1 MPYLRRLWP
10 HFWVGYGILGLS
22 MVHAG
27 TVIPAM
33 RRAHPRGIQAATAA
47 FFLLLFEVVLGL
59 CLKDERLPGRG
70 PARRL
75 HFGTMAAFVEEL
87 GCICG

>member
-1 MPYLRRLWP
+1 MRYLRRLRP
-10 HFWVGYGILGLS
+10 HFWVGYGILGSS

-27 TVIPAM
+27 RVMPAM

-47 FFLLLFEVVLGL
+47 FFRLLFEVVLGL

-75 HFGTMAAFVEEL
+75 YFWTMAAFVGAL
-87 GCICG
+87 G